1 MPRACGICP
10 NNITF
15 QQCHPQLINF
25 RNNKLNVNAAIIAKL
40 RDFEIRGVARGL
52 NLLVR

>member
-1 MPRACGICP
+1 MVIELSGSSAIWTVIP

-25 RNNKLNVNAAIIAKL
+25 IEII
-40 RDFEIRGVARGL
+40 
-52 NLLVR
+52 N